1 METSKRRKIEIIKGV
16 STIFVLL
23 VLILAIV
30 TFIAYQYWISRAKDE
45 PSESKSIVE
54 KILES
59 EFYVNFI
66 LICLV

>member
-1 METSKRRKIEIIKGV
+1 MKKELSVLSASYRKRRKIEIIKGV

-30 TFIAYQYWISRAKDE
+30 TLIIYQPWISRAKDE
-45 PSESKSIVE
+45 PSESKTMVE

-59 EFYVNFI
+59 
-66 LICLV
+66 